1 MKSPRT
7 NSVTPPHDV
16 WLQNCGFQS
25 RHDPI
30 TRGVAPGILSQ
41 NIEKPSKNAAPNLM
55 PVEDTTGL
63 LRRDIFPLREFKPAT
78 TPASNAIQPPRVADH
93 VVSELRTLRKLSAG
107 VYCPETSRDC
117 IPEVVIFVLIALLG
131 MAWPI
136 LSMIHVMGRH

>member
-7 NSVTPPHDV
+7 NSITPPQDA

-30 TRGVAPGILSQ
+30 TRAVAPGILSQ

-55 PVEDTTGL
+55 SIEDTTAL
-63 LRRDIFPLREFKPAT
+63 PSREIFPLREFEPAT
-78 TPASNAIQPPRVADH
+78 TPAPNAAQPPRIADH

-117 IPEVVIFVLIALLG
+117 IPEVALFVLIALLG